1 MQVLKI
7 PSDAVRQKLSAK
19 LLPTKKKVPEA
30 KLVYKQRI
38 LTLSAAIPGGLG
50 VEWRAHN
57 SKVGGSSLTRSNTIL
72 CHNVFIKMLSA
83 PSVVHFMNLTFL
95 SLKILW

>member
-1 MQVLKI
+1 MQKYLLIGNKLLLDFA
-7 PSDAVRQKLSAK
+7 SDAVRQKLSAI

-50 VEWRAHN
+50 VEWRARIREV
-57 SKVGGSSLTRSNTIL
+57 SG
-72 CHNVFIKMLSA
+72 
-83 PSVVHFMNLTFL
+83 L
-95 SLKILW
+95 SLRRVYYILLHL